1 MSITLTETRYPV
13 NDVYA
18 CVQGEGC
25 QTGVAMILLRLHG
38 CAVGCP
44 WCDTKETWDFLPH
57 LEQKSLADALGSN
70 GRYVN
75 LSAPDIVAYIRENM
89 SGPRWVLLTG
99 GEPAQYD
106 LHVLVESLH
115 EAEYLVALETSGTE
129 LGHVNTAVDWV
140 CVSPKI
146 DMPGGKQVLPQA
158 LATADEIKHVVGKQK
173 DIDQL
178 DVLLEGVTLKPN
190 VQICLQPVS
199 TSPKATDLCT
209 ETVIKRGWRL
219 SVQMHKYIGAR

>member
-1 MSITLTETRYPV
+1 MTRYPV

-44 WCDTKETWDFLPH
+44 WCDTKETWDILPE
-57 LEQKSLADALGSN
+57 LEQANLDDALGSN
-70 GRYVN
+70 GRYAT
-75 LSAPDIVAYIRENM
+75 LTAPEITAYIQRNF

-106 LHVLVESLH
+106 LPPLVMSLH
-115 EAEYLVALETSGTE
+115 EAGYQVALETSGTE
-129 LGHVNTAVDWV
+129 LGHRHAPLDWV

-146 DMPGGKQVLPQA
+146 EMPGGKNVLPEA
-158 LATADEIKHVVGKQK
+158 LTTADEIKHVVGKPQ
-173 DIDQL
+173 DIAQL
-178 DVLLEGVTLKPN
+178 DALLAGATLKPE

-199 TSPKATDLCT
+199 TSPKATTLCT
-209 ETVIKRGWRL
+209 ETVIQRGWRL
-219 SVQMHKYIGAR
+219 SVQTHKYIGVR

>member
-1 MSITLTETRYPV
+1 MKAEQATLYPI

-25 QTGVAMILLRLHG
+25 QTGVAMVLLRLHG

-44 WCDTKETWDFLPH
+44 WCDTKETWEFLPA
-57 LEQKSLADALGSN
+57 LEQSGLADTLGSN

-75 LSAPDIVAYIRENM
+75 LSAAEIVTYIREN
-89 SGPRWVLLTG
+89 SPGPRWVLLTG

-106 LHVLVESLH
+106 LHALVESLH
-115 EAEYLVALETSGTE
+115 ESGYLVALETSGTE
-129 LGHVNTAVDWV
+129 VGHVGANIDWV

-146 DMPGGKQVLPQA
+146 GMPGGKQVLPEA
-158 LATADEIKHVVGKQK
+158 LSTADEIKHVVGKQA

-178 DVLLEGVTLKPN
+178 EALLHGATLKPA

-199 TSPKATDLCT
+199 TSRKATDLCT
-209 ETVIKRGWRL
+209 ETVIQRGWRL

>member
-1 MSITLTETRYPV
+1 MSQITYPV

-38 CAVGCP
+38 CDVGCP
-44 WCDTKETWDFLPH
+44 WCDTKETWDFLPA

-75 LSAPDIVAYIRENM
+75 LSPSEIVAYIRENLP
-89 SGPRWVLLTG
+89 GPRWVLLTG

-106 LHVLVESLH
+106 LSPLVDALH
-115 EAEYLVALETSGTE
+115 ESSYLVALETSGTE
-129 LGHVNTAVDWV
+129 LGHIGAGIDWV

-146 DMPGGKQVLPQA
+146 EMPGGKQVLPEA

-178 DVLLEGVTLKPN
+178 DSLLEDVTLKPH

-209 ETVIKRGWRL
+209 AVVIQRGWRL
-219 SVQMHKYIGAR
+219 SVQMHKYIGVR

>member
-1 MSITLTETRYPV
+1 MSQITYPV

-25 QTGVAMILLRLHG
+25 QTGVAMVLLRLHG

-44 WCDTKETWDFLPH
+44 WCDTKETWDFLP
-57 LEQKSLADALGSN
+57 ELAQTDLASALGSN

-75 LSAPDIVAYIRENM
+75 LSPSAIVAYMREHM
-89 SGPRWVLLTG
+89 PGPRWVLLTG

-106 LHVLVESLH
+106 LRPLVKSLH
-115 EAEYLVALETSGTE
+115 EGGYLVALETSGTE
-129 LGHVNTAVDWV
+129 LGHVGADIDWV

-146 DMPGGKQVLPQA
+146 DMPGGKQVLPEA

-173 DIDQL
+173 DIDLL
-178 DVLLEGVTLKPN
+178 DELLAGAILKPS
-190 VQICLQPVS
+190 VQICLQPIS
-199 TSPKATDLCT
+199 ISPKATDLCT
-209 ETVIKRGWRL
+209 ETVIARGWRL
-219 SVQMHKYIGAR
+219 SVQTHKYIGVR